1 MSSTISRIL
10 LNPLLLLAVIVAA
23 IFTGIKSPETAKQF
37 APIGG
42 YYISLL
48 KMIILPYLFVTIT
61 AGVARMA
68 SDPSAKQ
75 YIKRMVMIYP
85 AAMVLSA
92 TVALA
97 CTFIL
102 PPGGTVDG
110 TVMAALG
117 GIVSGS
123 ENGTSA
129 TDVEITLS
137 GSGAE
142 APDEHAISLLDR
154 FIPENIFAAL
164 SSGDS
169 LKTVIFCIVFG
180 AALARSSGAG
190 TGALLGFFSVVQH
203 ACTQVIRW
211 LNLLLPF
218 ALFAMLAAQVA
229 SVGVGP
235 LLSLGR
241 FIQVQALS
249 GAVLLAIAVLVV
261 SYRARV
267 SPFAALGQLGET
279 IIMAVSTRSS
289 LSCIPIAVREMTEN
303 LRFEQKGIDLVL
315 PLGIT
320 LCRVATVSYLLIG
333 TVFIAQVYGV
343 EIDARGYATLFI
355 ASIAAGLAASGA
367 TGAMAVMLISLVA
380 EPMKLPVEAAIV
392 LFIAVDP
399 VIDVIRTF
407 VLVYGN
413 CALASLIVPRPV
425 ISSLGA
431 TIAGGPARSGLPVTV
446 QAVD

>member
-1 MSSTISRIL
+1 MANRISRIL
-10 LNPLLLLAVIVAA
+10 LHPLLLLAVIAAA
-23 IFTGIKSPETAKQF
+23 IATGIFSPETGKGLS
-37 APIGG
+37 PVGG

-48 KMIILPYLFVTIT
+48 KMIILPYLFATIT
-61 AGVARMA
+61 SGVARMA
-68 SDPSAKQ
+68 SDPDARQ
-75 YIKRMVMIYP
+75 YIKRMVLVYP

-92 TVALA
+92 TVALT

-110 TVMAALG
+110 SAMAALG
-117 GIVSGS
+117 GIVSDDASGAG
-123 ENGTSA
+123 GTG
-129 TDVEITLS
+129 VEISLS
-137 GSGAE
+137 GNNDTATGE
-142 APDEHAISLLDR
+142 PQFGLLDR

-164 SSGDS
+164 SAGDS

-180 AALARSSGAG
+180 AALARSPSRG
-190 TGALLGFFSVVQH
+190 TGKLLDVFSVVQG

-211 LNLLLPF
+211 LNLALPF

-229 SVGVGP
+229 NVGVGP

-249 GAVLLAIAVLVV
+249 GFVLLALAVLVL

-267 SPFAALGQLGET
+267 SALAALSQLSAT
-279 IIMAVSTRSS
+279 IVMAISTRSS
-289 LSCIPIAVREMTEN
+289 LSCIPLAVREMTEQ
-303 LRFEQKGIDLVL
+303 LGFGHKGIDLVL

-320 LCRVATVSYLLIG
+320 LCRIATVSYLLIG

-343 EIDARGYATLFI
+343 EIDAHGYATIFV

-399 VIDVIRTF
+399 IIDVIRTL

-413 CALASLIVPRPV
+413 CALAALIVPRPALDDPAAAN
-425 ISSLGA
+425 SGGLGFPLDA
-431 TIAGGPARSGLPVTV
+431 KAQRI
-446 QAVD
+446 D